1 MTRPPWLWRGMLAE
15 HGVTEGRLL
24 RRIDRLGHI
33 SEKLHP
39 GPVYDLS
46 KRLVAAV
53 GLEKDAEGRVFTA
66 HGWRASGRSAA
77 RDAGASAEAA
87 DRHGRW
93 KPGSQTGRGYERD
106 RGEYGDHP
114 MVKVAAEQR
123 RARTAVP
130 VPARPGPRPR
140 RRSTGSRSSTTSGPT
155 ARGGWARTAS
165 SPSCCRTPRR
175 PSSGTAGPG
184 RRGLLPGPRRL
195 RSEAESSSG
204 PEGRASSRC
213 AAVDGLPGTGPWV
226 TRPVRGPKG
235 PVAQVPPGLPVETS
249 RRTDEPGAT
258 GCAPPRG

>member
-24 RRIDRLGHI
+24 RRIDRWGHI

-66 HGWRASGRSAA
+66 NGWRASGRSAA

-93 KPGSQTGRGYERD
+93 KPGSQAGRGYERD

-123 RARTAVP
+123 RTRTAVP
-130 VPARPGPRPR
+130 VPARP
-140 RRSTGSRSSTTSGPT
+140 
-155 ARGGWARTAS
+155 
-165 SPSCCRTPRR
+165 
-175 PSSGTAGPG
+175 
-184 RRGLLPGPRRL
+184 
-195 RSEAESSSG
+195 EAAET
-204 PEGRASSRC
+204 
-213 AAVDGLPGTGPWV
+213 VDGFAVVDDQRADSKGRLGADGQLAIVLP
-226 TRPVRGPKG
+226 
-235 PVAQVPPGLPVETS
+235 
-249 RRTDEPGAT
+249 D
-258 GCAPPRG
+258 APPAE